1 MKNMQLWTA
10 RADEQWGILAD
21 LMPEGWE
28 LKARELG
35 ALRRTRSVK
44 NPSAL
49 LRMLL
54 LHLADGCSLRES
66 ATRITLA
73 GWGQVSAVAVFKR
86 LRASERWLAWLAKA
100 SWDQE
105 VPSVTGR
112 RLLAVDASTVREQ
125 GETGSLWRVHWC
137 VDLSSLSCTHFELTD
152 VRGGEKF
159 ARFPV
164 RTGDV
169 ILGDRGYSTPPG
181 VESVRSRGGDVL
193 VRLNPMSLPLYD
205 QKNGGLIEVLKRVSI
220 LKVGQAAEWTAWVKG
235 PTQWYKGRLLA
246 VKRSRA
252 SALRELQRHRRMASY
267 RDRKLGPS
275 GRKMA
280 HYVLIW
286 TSVSAKEM
294 PTREV
299 LRTYRLRWQIELVFK
314 RMKSIMGLGLLPKRT
329 DGSSRAWLNG
339 KVFVA
344 LLVEKLWRQAEHFSP
359 WGYSDPSPAKPV
371 A

>member
-1 MKNMQLWTA
+1 MQQWMA
-10 RADEQWGILAD
+10 RADEQWGLLTG
-21 LMPEGWE
+21 LMPDGWE
-28 LKARELG
+28 AKARELG

-86 LRASERWLAWLAKA
+86 LRASERWLAWLAQA
-100 SWDQE
+100 SWNQE
-105 VPSVTGR
+105 VPSVAGR
-112 RLLAVDASTVREQ
+112 RFLAVDASTVCEQ
-125 GETGSLWRVHWC
+125 GETGSQWRVHWC

-152 VRGGEKF
+152 VHGGEKF
-159 ARFPV
+159 VRFPL
-164 RTGDV
+164 RAGDI
-169 ILGDRGYSTPPG
+169 ILGDRGYSTPTG

-205 QKNGGLIEVLKRVSI
+205 QKNGKRTKVFKRI
-220 LKVGQAAEWTAWVKG
+220 RGLKVGQAAEWTTWVKG
-235 PTQWYKGRLLA
+235 PTDWYRGRLLA

-252 SALRELQRHRRMASY
+252 STLRELRRRRRAAGS
-267 RDRKLGPS
+267 R
-275 GRKMA
+275 GRNIGKSARLMA

-286 TSVSAKEM
+286 TSVNVKEM

-329 DGSSRAWLNG
+329 DASSRAWLNG
-339 KVFVA
+339 KLFIA

-359 WGYSDPSPAKPV
+359 WGYSDPTAAEPMA
-371 A
+371 